1 VNRFRLA
8 TRPSVV
14 PLAGLAVGVALLV
27 GGASAAH
34 GQPSPQFP
42 KRGWGGTASRYPSD
56 AMNPNWYYNWGRTGI
71 AGASSEFIP
80 MAWGSSSVTND
91 ANFKQLLGHSS
102 EYILGFNEPERAE
115 QANMT
120 VAEAIALWPKLMST
134 GKKLVSPAVG
144 TDTLGMN
151 WLTSFLSEANR
162 LDLRVDAIAIHWY
175 GDVRS
180 TNAHTGFLNRIDI
193 VHNTFT
199 NNAGQKYP
207 IWITEFG
214 GIDWTE
220 GVSPVTQEMNA
231 RFLTGALPGLDSRSH
246 VQRYAWFGWRDET
259 SLGGGT
265 PFTPTASGD
274 LYNGRTYATGQSY
287 TLVGDEGSDTFYLR
301 GGTIQNTGSPRS
313 IRALDAIEGTS
324 RLQGDGD
331 WGIDQG
337 WMRIRA
343 GATVAKYGASSFE
356 VSGVRLYNDGNF
368 YGKSGTMTFS
378 DGAIV
383 EGTGVLRTEYS
394 ASPACGITLTESAP
408 GRGGVTIHN
417 RVWLN
422 GGQFSVPAGS
432 HWIHGELQ
440 ISSASFAAIGGDL
453 TVTKPMTGPGSF
465 GKTGTGT
472 LRLQAASVN
481 TGTFT
486 VWAGTLVAANETGS
500 VHGTGPLTIGANGTL
515 AGNGSIGGT
524 SVSIVGTL
532 SPSQATDSPRS
543 LSFAAPLSFAAG
555 SRTILDVGQAVR
567 DGIVSS
573 STVSVGGSLT
583 LVPQSA
589 PATLV
594 PYEFLTAKTLRGRYA
609 SVTGMNLVDGRR
621 LAVTYT
627 ATSAVVTAAMAG
639 DINLDG
645 GVDILDVAGFVSAG
659 LFDAG
664 TLASWADG
672 DFNGDGFVDMLD
684 VADFSTPS
692 LFNAGGYAIPARQI
706 AAVPEPSAPLATG
719 LSGCLII
726 AMAWRRLLARAVHGE
741 GSRLD

>member
-1 VNRFRLA
+1 M
-8 TRPSVV
+8 
-14 PLAGLAVGVALLV
+14 LAVGIACLV
-27 GGASAAH
+27 SIASPAQ

-42 KRGWGGTASRYPSD
+42 KRGWGGSASRYPSD
-56 AMNPNWYYNWGRTGI
+56 AMNPNWYYTWGRTAI
-71 AGASSEFIP
+71 PGASSEFVP
-80 MAWGSSSVTND
+80 MAWSTSSVTSE
-91 ANFKQLLGHSS
+91 ASFQQLLGHRSD
-102 EYILGFNEPERAE
+102 YILGFNEPERAE

-120 VAEAIALWPKLMST
+120 VAEAVALWPKLMTT

-144 TDTLGMN
+144 TDSLGMT
-151 WLTSFLSEANR
+151 WLTSFLSEVNR
-162 LDLRVDAIAIHWY
+162 LNLRVDAVAIHWY
-175 GDVRS
+175 GDVRP
-180 TNAHTGFLNRIDI
+180 TNAHTGFLNRIDAI
-193 VHNTFT
+193 YNTFT

-207 IWITEFG
+207 LWITEFG

-220 GVSPVTQEMNA
+220 GVNPVTQEMNA
-231 RFLTGALPGLDSRSH
+231 RFLAGALPGLDSRPH
-246 VQRYAWFGWRDET
+246 VERYAWFGWRDET

-287 TLVGDEGSDTFYLR
+287 TLAGDEGSDTFYLR
-301 GGTIQNTGSPRS
+301 GGTIQNTGSPRG

-331 WGIDQG
+331 WGIDNG

-453 TVTKPMTGPGSF
+453 TVTKPMTGPGAF
-465 GKTGTGT
+465 GKSGTGT
-472 LRLQAASVN
+472 LRLQASSVN
-481 TGTFT
+481 TGTFS
-486 VWAGTLVAANETGS
+486 VWGGTLVAANESGS
-500 VHGTGPLTIGANGTL
+500 VHGTGRLTIGASGTL
-515 AGNGSIGGT
+515 AGNGSVGGT
-524 SVSIVGTL
+524 SVSIIGTL
-532 SPSQATDSPRS
+532 APSQATDSPR
-543 LSFAAPLSFAAG
+543 PLTFTSPVTFAAG
-555 SRTILDVGQAVR
+555 SRTLLDLDAVAS
-567 DGIVSS
+567 DALMSS
-573 STVSVGGSLT
+573 STVSLAGTLM
-583 LVPQSA
+583 LVPRGT

-594 PYEFLTAKTLRGRYA
+594 PYEFLTAQALSGRYG
-609 SVTGMNLVDGRR
+609 SVAGMDLGDGRR

-627 ATSAVVTAAMAG
+627 ATSASVTAAMAG
-639 DINLDG
+639 DINTDG
-645 GVDILDVAGFVSAG
+645 SIDILDAAGFASAG

-664 TLASWADG
+664 TAASWADG
-672 DFNGDGFVDMLD
+672 DFNGDGLVDVLD
-684 VADFSTPS
+684 AADFVMLG
-692 LFNAGGYAIPARQI
+692 LFDTGGYTVPASQI
-706 AAVPEPSAPLATG
+706 AAVPEPSSPLAAG
-719 LSGCLII
+719 LFACLVV
-726 AMAWRRLLARAVHGE
+726 ALRSRRR
-741 GSRLD
+741 